1 MVEER
6 TGSAGRRKW
15 APPLGLRQ
23 LVGAAFFFVLT
34 LGLLYMH
41 TVLFPLRLV
50 SGQVVAF
57 DIKSPMAATYVD
69 SAELAEL
76 RQGGKASILDP
87 AVAERAL
94 LNMSSFFAGLHRA
107 RLQGGDPNQLVE
119 ELSEDYG
126 LPSELVAVLI
136 TFSEDEL
143 EDVQNYAREVLTG
156 FMQTTL
162 NEGEIDKLREASMES
177 MSMTVPEKVA
187 AFFLEP
193 NIVEAPDIPEVE
205 KHIRKLVTH
214 SISKGEIILAAGGTV
229 DSVVL
234 DKLAAVE
241 SGLYKQRHY
250 HFAGIALLLLLLMLV
265 WYVHLRC
272 YKPRI
277 FRDPS
282 LWSQLTA
289 IFFVS
294 MLLALVVG
302 RLPFKYIYYS
312 VPLAIAAAVIV
323 LVTMYDAILALY
335 FGIGLALIVALALN
349 FNSNLTAYILVSST
363 YPVVFLHRS
372 STTRHLAMFGFN
384 LGLANVAL
392 VLMVILVSVETFSWW
407 AMSYAFLTGIAAA
420 VLALG
425 VTPIL
430 EMLSAQL
437 TPGKLQALLNPEN
450 PLLKRLL
457 DEAPGTY
464 FHSMVMASM
473 AEEACNEIGANGL
486 LAKVGCMYHDVGKL
500 KRPGFFAENISDLT
514 RNPHQ
519 HLPPESSFNI
529 IAQHVSD
536 GIELGRK
543 AGLPPEV
550 LAFIPEHHGDTVVKY
565 FYEEARKRAEADGAS
580 VDEASFR
587 YHGPNP
593 HSRETAVVMLADT
606 CEAKV
611 RAMESFTEQEVSDT
625 VREVIDS
632 KMKGG
637 HLNDSRLTVGDINRI
652 AEAFT
657 RVLVNL
663 HHARLKYPEQE
674 EDEANARRG

>member
-193 NIVEAPDIPEVE
+193 NIVEAPDVPEVE

-335 FGIGLALIVALALN
+335 FGIGLALIV
-349 FNSNLTAYILVSST
+349 
-363 YPVVFLHRS
+363 
-372 STTRHLAMFGFN
+372 
-384 LGLANVAL
+384 
-392 VLMVILVSVETFSWW
+392 
-407 AMSYAFLTGIAAA
+407 
-420 VLALG
+420 
-425 VTPIL
+425 
-430 EMLSAQL
+430 
-437 TPGKLQALLNPEN
+437 
-450 PLLKRLL
+450 
-457 DEAPGTY
+457 
-464 FHSMVMASM
+464 
-473 AEEACNEIGANGL
+473 EIGRA
-486 LAKVGCMYHDVGKL
+486 
-500 KRPGFFAENISDLT
+500 
-514 RNPHQ
+514 
-519 HLPPESSFNI
+519 
-529 IAQHVSD
+529 HV
-536 GIELGRK
+536 
-543 AGLPPEV
+543 
-550 LAFIPEHHGDTVVKY
+550 
-565 FYEEARKRAEADGAS
+565 
-580 VDEASFR
+580 
-587 YHGPNP
+587 
-593 HSRETAVVMLADT
+593 
-606 CEAKV
+606 
-611 RAMESFTEQEVSDT
+611 
-625 VREVIDS
+625 
-632 KMKGG
+632 
-637 HLNDSRLTVGDINRI
+637 
-652 AEAFT
+652 
-657 RVLVNL
+657 
-663 HHARLKYPEQE
+663 
-674 EDEANARRG
+674 